1 MAQTKRRVAVI
12 GTGPAGAITT
22 DALVKEQAFETI
34 RVFERQDKIGGT
46 WVFHGDRPAPQS
58 VTLPIGGR
66 SAPKAKNIPS
76 SFPCQLPKPQD
87 DVWETAA
94 HENLHSNLPPE
105 IMCFTQEPI
114 PHVVSEHILNHYGA
128 DAPFRHRELI
138 REWIETI
145 FHTRGNEK
153 LVEFNTSV
161 ELAEKVGDQWI
172 LTLRKSVK
180 GEHKESWWQ
189 ETFDALVVATGHYN
203 LPWVPDIPGLADYD
217 AKYPG
222 RIRHTKHYRDPS
234 DYKDKVLDWL
244 IHFCFNSLGSN
255 TDWIFAQRV
264 VVVGGSVSAF
274 DALHDIRTT
283 SKHPVISSM
292 RKPSAIFGA
301 PPFKHPHIQNHSEI
315 ASFDS
320 ETGRINFTDGGF
332 VDDVDVVLFATGYE
346 FDFPFLPDIN
356 IVNRRIP
363 GLYQHVFLARD
374 PSLAFVGMVTGG
386 FGLRIFEWQGVTVA
400 RVFAGRAKLPSREE
414 METWE
419 NERVLTVG
427 DGIPFWVLNPDFETP
442 FESYRAL
449 AGEPAPGT
457 TGRVLPKYDPQW
469 ADAFWGLVSYRTKW
483 WEKEENE
490 AKAIKNS

>member
-34 RVFERQDKIGGT
+34 RVFERQERIGGT
-46 WVFHGDRPAPQS
+46 WVFHGDRPAPQNIL
-58 VTLPIGGR
+58 LPIGGR
-66 SAPKAKNIPS
+66 SAPKAKQLPL
-76 SFPCQLPKPQD
+76 SFPCELPKSQD

-114 PHVVSEHILNHYGA
+114 PQVVSDHILGHYGA

-145 FHTRGNEK
+145 FHSGGNEK

-161 ELAEKVGDQWI
+161 ELAEKVGDEWV
-172 LTLRKSVK
+172 LTLRKSVR
-180 GEHKESWWQ
+180 GERKETWWQ

-203 LPWVPDIPGLADYD
+203 LPWVPEIPGLADYN

-222 RIRHTKHYRDPS
+222 RIRHTKHYTDPN
-234 DYKDKVLDWL
+234 DYKDK
-244 IHFCFNSLGSN
+244 
-255 TDWIFAQRV
+255 RV

-274 DALHDIRTT
+274 DALHDVRTT

-301 PPFKHPHIQNHSEI
+301 PPFKHPHIENHSEI

-320 ETGRINFTDGGF
+320 ETGRIDFTDGGY

-386 FGLRIFEWQGVTVA
+386 FGLRIFEWQGVAVA
-400 RVFAGRAKLPSREE
+400 RVFAGRAILPSLEE
-414 METWE
+414 MERWE
-419 NERVLTVG
+419 SERISVVG

-442 FESYRAL
+442 FEFYRAL

-457 TGRVLPKYDPQW
+457 TARILPKYDPQW
-469 ADAFWGLVSYRTKW
+469 GDAFWGLVSYRTKW

-490 AKAIKNS
+490 AKAMKSS